1 MEETSSQV
9 VEYMLELLNLAT
21 TDESRDDLYDV
32 VRRTVTKSVIGNISR
47 LIDLIDSV
55 DIPRSGED
63 VSECEHQSDDH
74 EAGGAEQDDPGG
86 AGGHVQRGRD
96 SEASCGG
103 SAEECLHRVHGEL
116 RLRDDRVE
124 LEIEIK

>member
-21 TDESRDDLYDV
+21 TDESRDELYDV
-32 VRRTVTKSVIGNISR
+32 VRRTVTKAVIGNISR
-47 LIDLIDSV
+47 LIVMIDSV

-63 VSECEHQSDDH
+63 VSECEHLSDDH

-86 AGGHVQRGRD
+86 AGGHVQGGRD
-96 SEASCGG
+96 SEACCGG

-116 RLRDDRVE
+116 RLRDD
-124 LEIEIK
+124 